1 MRSAPAARV
10 ANDKVIAGALA
21 EGLIKGSDVPG
32 WLAALSGGSRER
44 ADMLQ
49 VLEDRRARAAR
60 PATSGTPI
68 ATLGTSVAAS
78 AGDGRASY
86 WGGTEPVT
94 VASSAPATSLGAVMP
109 WWDAAARSVTDEV
122 EDVLD
127 EARREGR
134 ITLAAE
140 SGFRNRLYGADADE
154 RTKILASIAQA
165 PSGQY
170 EPARR
175 IPTPG
180 DFQPAG
186 TAGVRAA
193 TAGARPGASQAVAA
207 SLRARS
213 AGAFV
218 QASASGV
225 SMPKAFGA
233 GDLPAITASG
243 ADPNLLGL
251 LPWQAR
257 WAGARATREQLAAMV
272 NEYQGEFGDGLAA
285 VHAMNGGPFYED
297 VRVYTAECSNWTM
310 GAHEPGYNGP
320 IFS

>member
-1 MRSAPAARV
+1 MNARYPTGKLIAA
-10 ANDKVIAGALA
+10 ALA
-21 EGLIKGSDVPG
+21 EGLIGEADVPAWKSG
-32 WLAALSGGSRER
+32 LDGSTPRRAELLRELEGRRHRAAASSRIAAEGVAEVEAWRRMLGVSSLTEWAAAREGSGGS
-44 ADMLQ
+44 
-49 VLEDRRARAAR
+49 
-60 PATSGTPI
+60 TSPT
-68 ATLGTSVAAS
+68 TK
-78 AGDGRASY
+78 
-86 WGGTEPVT
+86 
-94 VASSAPATSLGAVMP
+94 APAHTP
-109 WWDAAARSVTDEV
+109 WWDPGARSVADEV

-140 SGFRNRLYGADADE
+140 SGYRNRLYGADAGE
-154 RTKILASIAQA
+154 RRKILASIAQC
-165 PSGQY
+165 PSGRF
-170 EPARR
+170 EPAER

-180 DFQPAG
+180 DFRPAA

-193 TAGARPGASQAVAA
+193 ATGGRPGASQDVAA
-207 SLRARS
+207 SLRAS
-213 AGAFV
+213 AGGAFV

-233 GDLPAITASG
+233 GDLPPMTASG

-257 WAGARATREQLAAMV
+257 WAGARATRGQLAAMV

-297 VRVYTAECSNWTM
+297 VRVYTAECSNWVM
-310 GAHEPGYNGP
+310 GAYEPGYNGP